1 MSVTGLAYLNRTLT
15 GGSNNSDSTIE
26 GLKDNLIVARV
37 IDISLNTNSKLFK
50 QGGWGAI
57 GTIKYEI
64 LDQPAAVIGENK
76 SNTAKPLY
84 PQFKN
89 FPLVN
94 ELVLLFKLPSTENP
108 GAAGNYEY
116 YYLNPI
122 GIWNHPEQNGY
133 PSYLTN
139 LNSPSQTK
147 SYDSIQAGATNK
159 ESNEEFELDLNGQSG
174 GNFIEN
180 GNIKPILPFAGDNII
195 EGRFG
200 NTIRLGSTTTVDG
213 DIVNNWSSIGTQGS
227 PITIIKNGQ
236 ATVTGSNESWVPTVE
251 SINDDPTSIYL
262 TSTQRIPL
270 EIATLGLAVGESAT
284 VPLNNIISNTPIDP
298 RQYSGSQVMLNSDRL
313 VFNSKTDNIIM
324 SAQKSIIL
332 ESNEDVGFRSRERNV
347 NLSSEKGYV
356 NLGGTNA
363 DQAIVLGDT
372 FMASF
377 SSLLKNLETLCSSLS
392 SESSIQGTAAKAILV
407 KAQIQ
412 SISNNLPK
420 FLSKKVKS
428 V

>member
-1 MSVTGLAYLNRTLT
+1 
-15 GGSNNSDSTIE
+15 
-26 GLKDNLIVARV
+26 
-37 IDISLNTNSKLFK
+37 
-50 QGGWGAI
+50 
-57 GTIKYEI
+57 
-64 LDQPAAVIGENK
+64 
-76 SNTAKPLY
+76 
-84 PQFKN
+84 
-89 FPLVN
+89 
-94 ELVLLFKLPSTENP
+94 
-108 GAAGNYEY
+108 
-116 YYLNPI
+116 
-122 GIWNHPEQNGY
+122 
-133 PSYLTN
+133 
-139 LNSPSQTK
+139 
-147 SYDSIQAGATNK
+147 
-159 ESNEEFELDLNGQSG
+159 
-174 GNFIEN
+174 
-180 GNIKPILPFAGDNII
+180 
-195 EGRFG
+195 
-200 NTIRLGSTTTVDG
+200 
-213 DIVNNWSSIGTQGS
+213 
-227 PITIIKNGQ
+227 
-236 ATVTGSNESWVPTVE
+236 
-251 SINDDPTSIYL
+251 
-262 TSTQRIPL
+262 
-270 EIATLGLAVGESAT
+270 
-284 VPLNNIISNTPIDP
+284 
-298 RQYSGSQVMLNSDRL
+298 MLNSDRL

>member
-37 IDISLNTNSKLFK
+37 IDISLNTNSQLFK

-94 ELVLLFKLPSTENP
+94 ELVLLFKLPSTEDP
-108 GAAGNYEY
+108 GTAGSYEY

>member
-15 GGSNNSDSTIE
+15 GGSNNSGSTIE

-64 LDQPAAVIGENK
+64 LDQPSAVIGENK

-94 ELVLLFKLPSTENP
+94 ELVLLFKLPSTEDP
-108 GAAGNYEY
+108 GTAGSYEY

-236 ATVTGSNESWVPTVE
+236 AAVTGSNESWVPTVE

>member
-37 IDISLNTNSKLFK
+37 IDISLNTNSQLFK

-94 ELVLLFKLPSTENP
+94 ELVLLFKLPSTEDP
-108 GAAGNYEY
+108 GAAGSYEY

-147 SYDSIQAGATNK
+147 SYDSI
-159 ESNEEFELDLNGQSG
+159 
-174 GNFIEN
+174 
-180 GNIKPILPFAGDNII
+180 PFAGDNII

>member
-26 GLKDNLIVARV
+26 DLKNNLIVARV
-37 IDISLNTNSKLFK
+37 IDISLNSNSKLFK

-64 LDQPAAVIGENK
+64 LDQPTSTVDDP
-76 SNTAKPLY
+76 SSTAKPLY

-133 PSYLTN
+133 PSYLVNT
-139 LNSPSQTK
+139 NSPSQTK

-159 ESNEEFELDLNGQSG
+159 ENNEEFELDLNGQSG
-174 GNFIEN
+174 GKFVEN
-180 GNIKPILPFAGDNII
+180 GNVKPILPFAGDNII
-195 EGRFG
+195 EGRFS

-213 DIVNNWSSIGTQGS
+213 DIVNNWSSIGKQGS
-227 PITIIKNGQ
+227 PIMVLKNGQ
-236 ATVTGSNESWVPTVE
+236 PKITGSNESWVPIVE

-262 TSTQRIPL
+262 TSTQRVPL
-270 EIATLGLAVGESAT
+270 EIATLNLAVGESAT
-284 VPLNNIISNTPIDP
+284 VPLNNIISKTPIDP
-298 RQYSGSQVMLNSDRL
+298 RQYSGSQVMVNSNRL
-313 VFNSKTDNIIM
+313 IFNSKEDNIIM
-324 SAQKSIIL
+324 SAQKSIIG
-332 ESNEDVGFRSRERNV
+332 ESNEDIGFNSREKNV
-347 NLSSEKGYV
+347 NLSSERGYI
-356 NLGGTNA
+356 NLGGNEA
-363 DQAIVLGDT
+363 DESLVLGDT
-372 FMASF
+372 FMKSF
-377 SSLLKNLETLCSSLS
+377 SSLLKNIETLCSSLS
-392 SESSIQGTAAKAILV
+392 SESCLTSTSAKAIMIIP
-407 KAQIQ
+407 QIQ
-412 SISNNLPK
+412 NIQNDISK

>member
-37 IDISLNTNSKLFK
+37 IDISLNTNSQLFK

-94 ELVLLFKLPSTENP
+94 ELVLLFKLPSTEDP
-108 GAAGNYEY
+108 GAAGSYEY

-180 GNIKPILPFAGDNII
+180 GNIKPILPFAVDNII